1 MSNFKDLNEHDRA
14 LAGKL
19 QARLRA
25 TEDLDQVT
33 QARLLAARTRAVAQA
48 PDAGKARHT
57 GWWVATGGLAA
68 AAVLAVLLVVR
79 TPHATVPA
87 TADAL
92 ELLTDD
98 VDPEFYQDL
107 DMYKWLADSGT
118 DSA

>member
-1 MSNFKDLNEHDRA
+1 
-14 LAGKL
+14 LAARL

-25 TEDLDQVT
+25 SEELDQVT
-33 QARLLAARTRAVAQA
+33 QARLLAARNRAVAQA
-48 PDAGKARHT
+48 PGTGMARHT

-68 AAVLAVLLVVR
+68 AAVLAVLLVAR
-79 TPHATVPA
+79 TPHVTVPA

-107 DMYKWLADSGT
+107 DMYRWLADSGAG
-118 DSA
+118 SA